1 MLLINASCSN
11 SDQEPIFHLF
21 KHSKEYPAYN
31 EIYFL
36 RKENFRDTSYNNKQA
51 LIKTEDAVEI
61 IYLLDNNDQLNTKIS
76 RHYVNSFDTIS
87 ANRVIKNYN
96 GNKEDIL
103 KAINDSTFTATVSF
117 QKCRIDIQFIK
128 QAENAFLQT
137 RFSLKNRV
145 IKN

>member
-1 MLLINASCSN
+1 M
-11 SDQEPIFHLF
+11 
-21 KHSKEYPAYN
+21 
-31 EIYFL
+31 
-36 RKENFRDTSYNNKQA
+36 
-51 LIKTEDAVEI
+51 EDAVEI

-96 GNKEDIL
+96 GNKEDIW

-117 QKCRIDIQFIK
+117 QKRRIDIQFIK